1 MNGPLLGSGYNC
13 TELVLYIPRRWNGVV
28 ELLARRSG
36 FMSGLRITVA
46 RNLLVTPAPGGYDCV
61 CKHRLCDRKLSAM
74 EYELNRTID
83 QLSAGVCVCSYL
95 RNVCR
100 FGVRKRVI
108 VEIITNSFLTRS
120 GSFALCATAESA
132 QNGSS
137 PTHARSR
144 AERTYLIRS

>member
-1 MNGPLLGSGYNC
+1 
-13 TELVLYIPRRWNGVV
+13 
-28 ELLARRSG
+28 
-36 FMSGLRITVA
+36 
-46 RNLLVTPAPGGYDCV
+46 
-61 CKHRLCDRKLSAM
+61 M

-83 QLSAGVCVCSYL
+83 QLSAGVCVFVACFP
-95 RNVCR
+95 
-100 FGVRKRVI
+100 FGAHKRVI